1 VKTHAA
7 RVKIGDIISPVS
19 TWNPNRDGGSVTIR
33 YIDLSSVNN
42 KTKLI
47 EGSQSV
53 SAAEA
58 PSRARQL
65 VCNGDI
71 LVSTVR
77 PNLNGVARVP
87 EALDGATASTGFCVL
102 RTGSRVDAAY
112 LFHWVKAP
120 AFVTEMI
127 RLATGQSYP
136 AVSDRIIFDSEI
148 PLPPLDEQRR
158 IAAILDQADDLRR
171 KRREAMRQIDFL
183 TLAIFEDMF
192 GDPVAN
198 SRKWTTQQLKD
209 LTLKIG
215 SGSTPTGGEA
225 AYESTGTPLI
235 RSMNVHDGR
244 FKHDGL
250 AFINQ
255 LQAAKLDN
263 VVVHAQDVL
272 LNITGASVAR
282 VCRTP
287 HSLHGARVNQH
298 VAIIRPIRT
307 LLPRFLESALL
318 HPKAKTKLL
327 NIGSSGATREAITKA
342 QILQYDMIVPPLEDQ
357 LEFERRA
364 MGAEVLADCLLKQSH
379 LFNAA
384 FASLQH
390 RAFNGEL

>member
-1 VKTHAA
+1 MHPIIPLGDVA
-7 RVKIGDIISPVS
+7 RFNPPAPKGLIGSDTEVAFVPMASVSEFGTMAVGDHRVGSELNTGFSYFQNGDVLVAKITPC
-19 TWNPNRDGGSVTIR
+19 
-33 YIDLSSVNN
+33 YENN
-42 KTKLI
+42 KTCAVHIDRDHGFGSTEFHVIRPSHSKLDTRYLTHFLRQDRVR
-47 EGSQSV
+47 EAGTQRMTGSAGQ
-53 SAAEA
+53 
-58 PSRARQL
+58 R
-65 VCNGDI
+65 
-71 LVSTVR
+71 
-77 PNLNGVARVP
+77 RVP
-87 EALDGATASTGFCVL
+87 RTFLETL
-102 RTGSRVDAAY
+102 R
-112 LFHWVKAP
+112 
-120 AFVTEMI
+120 
-127 RLATGQSYP
+127 
-136 AVSDRIIFDSEI
+136 I
-148 PLPPLDEQRR
+148 PLPPLNEQRR
-158 IAAILDQADDLRR
+158 IAAILDQSDDLRR

-215 SGSTPTGGEA
+215 SGSTPTGGGA
-225 AYESTGTPLI
+225 AYESTGTSLI

-250 AFINQ
+250 AFINE

-282 VCRTP
+282 VCRAP
-287 HSLHGARVNQH
+287 NSLHGARVNQH
-298 VAIIRPIRT
+298 VAIIRPIRN

-342 QILQYDMIVPPLEDQ
+342 HILQYDMIVPPLEDQ
-357 LEFERRA
+357 LEFERRGI
-364 MGAEVLADCLLKQSH
+364 GAEALADCLLKQSH